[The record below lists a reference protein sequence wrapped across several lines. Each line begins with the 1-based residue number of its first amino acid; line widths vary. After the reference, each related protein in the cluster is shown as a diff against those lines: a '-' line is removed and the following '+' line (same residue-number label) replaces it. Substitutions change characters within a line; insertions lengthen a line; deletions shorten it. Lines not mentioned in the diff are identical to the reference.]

1 MNRSS
6 LRVHSLLH
14 QKMTSTDILPETACG
29 EQLYLQVLHA
39 FLSYSCAMG
48 FNLFFH
54 WTYCY
59 VKQRNEL
66 LLPFGHLI
74 SFLLNTLT
82 CAKGVT
88 TLALNFSGLS
98 NSMLLVFTVSSRAA
112 RFLQPPFPMSYCHVQ
127 DVSKAMV
134 KNKQTKKS
142 TKNTTKSQQ
151 LLQSKQVYW
160 YNRCRK
166 APGRVHWLS
175 FSSTLPFEWSWD
187 Y

>member
-14 QKMTSTDILPETACG
+14 QKITSTDTLPETACR
-29 EQLYLQVLHA
+29 EQLYLQVLRA
-39 FLSYSCAMG
+39 FLSYSCAIG

-54 WTYCY
+54 WTYHY
-59 VKQRNEL
+59 VKQKNEF

-82 CAKGVT
+82 CAKGFT
-88 TLALNFSGLS
+88 TLAFNFSGLS
-98 NSMLLVFTVSSRAA
+98 NSMLLVFVVSSRAA

-134 KNKQTKKS
+134 KNKQTKKINKKYHQKP
-142 TKNTTKSQQ
+142 TTTTKQAC
-151 LLQSKQVYW
+151 YW

-175 FSSTLPFEWSWD
+175 FSSTFPFKWSWD

>member
-6 LRVHSLLH
+6 LGVHSLLH
-14 QKMTSTDILPETACG
+14 QKITSTDTLPETACR
-29 EQLYLQVLHA
+29 EQLYLHVLRA

-54 WTYCY
+54 WTYRY
-59 VKQRNEL
+59 VKQRNEF

-82 CAKGVT
+82 CAKGFT
-88 TLALNFSGLS
+88 TLAFNFSGLS
-98 NSMLLVFTVSSRAA
+98 NSMLLVFVVSSRAA
-112 RFLQPPFPMSYCHVQ
+112 RFLQPPFPMYYCHVQ

-151 LLQSKQVYW
+151 VLQSKHVYW

-175 FSSTLPFEWSWD
+175 FSSTFPFEWSWD